1 MKFGVG
7 QAIARKEDRR
17 FVTGTGRYLDDIK
30 LDREARAYVL
40 RSPHAHATIKKIDV
54 AAAKKAPGVIAVLT
68 GADAAADKLGD
79 MPCVAHPG
87 NKPGT
92 PEQNFPPRPVLA
104 ATHVRFVG
112 DPVALVVAETLA
124 QARDAAELIEVDYHA
139 LPAVADMA
147 KALQPGAPQV
157 HPEAPGNLHLTWAD
171 GDEGGTKAAFAKAAR
186 IVTVDLVNNRVV
198 PNSMEVRGAIGIYT
212 DAEGY
217 TLYASTQGS
226 HLMKDI
232 LLGFIFKGTS
242 PDKVRV
248 ITPDVGGGFGMKV
261 FLYPEY
267 VMALWAAK
275 RLGRPVRWISDR
287 SEAFLSDTHGRD
299 NLTKVQLA
307 LDKDAKF
314 VGLRLDTLANMG
326 AYLSQF
332 GPYIPTAAGKG
343 MHVGVY
349 AIPVAYVEVKCVFTH
364 TTPTDAYR
372 GAGRPEAAY
381 VIERVVDA
389 AARETGLSPDE
400 IRRRNFIPAAAMP
413 FKTSLGHTYD
423 SGDFLRNMTD
433 AMKNGDWTGYA
444 ARKTESAKHGK
455 LRGIGMSYYVEVC
468 GGEPNVPAILRF
480 EPDETVTVIVGTQSN
495 GQGHETAYSQIVADR
510 LGIPFEK
517 VIIKQGDTAMAPSG
531 SFTGGSRSIPV
542 GGVAAQQ
549 SADLAIEK
557 GKPAAADL
565 LEASAGDIEFKEGR
579 YHIAGTDRSVDIFK
593 VAAAIREGKGVPAG
607 APRVLEASADFKPA
621 AGTYPNGCHIVEVEI
636 DPDTGAT
643 QLVRYTVV
651 DDFGTVVNPLMLAG
665 QVHGGIGQGVG
676 QALLEVAQYDEEGQ
690 LITGSFMDYAMPRA
704 DIIPHIDFTWNEI
717 PCTTNPLGIKGAGEA
732 GSIGAPPAVIN
743 AIVDALVPYGVK
755 HIDMP
760 ATPQRVWQTI
770 RAHSQKKAAE

>member
-1 MKFGVG
+1 MKFGIG
-7 QAIARKEDRR
+7 QAVARKEDRR

-30 LDREARAYVL
+30 LEGEARAYIL
-40 RSPHAHATIKKIDV
+40 RSPMAHAKIAKIDIS
-54 AAAKKAPGVIAVLT
+54 AAKSAPGVIAVLT
-68 GADAAADKLGD
+68 GADVAADKIPG
-79 MPCVAHPG
+79 MPCPAHPG

-92 PEQNFPPRPVLA
+92 PEQNFPPRPILA
-104 ATHVRFVG
+104 QDTVRFVG
-112 DPVALVVAETLA
+112 DPVAMVIAETLA
-124 QARDAAELIEVDYHA
+124 QARDAAELVEVDYDS
-139 LPAVADMA
+139 LPAIADLA
-147 KALQPGAPQV
+147 KAIEKGAPQV
-157 HPEAPGNLHLTWAD
+157 HAEAPGNMHLIWAD
-171 GDEGGTKAAFAKAAR
+171 GDEQGTEAAFAKAAK
-186 IVTVDLVNNRVV
+186 IVEVNLVNNRVV
-198 PNSMEVRGAIGIYT
+198 PNSMEVRGAIGNWSAA
-212 DAEGY
+212 DGY
-217 TLYASTQGS
+217 TLYCSSQGS

-232 LLGFIFKGTS
+232 LAGFIFQNQKI
-242 PDKVRV
+242 RV

-267 VMALWAAK
+267 VMAMWAAK
-275 RLGRPVRWISDR
+275 RIGRPVRWISDR

-299 NLTKVQLA
+299 NLTRARLA
-307 LDKDAKF
+307 LDKDGKF
-314 VGLRLDTLANMG
+314 VGLRLDTLANLG

-381 VIERVVDA
+381 VIERLVEA
-389 AARETGLSPDE
+389 AARATGLGHDE
-400 IRRRNFIPAAAMP
+400 IRRRNFIPASAMP

-423 SGDFLRNMTD
+423 SGDFIRNMDD
-433 AMKNGDWTGYA
+433 AMKDADWSGFA
-444 ARKTESAKHGK
+444 ARKAESAKHGK
-455 LRGIGMSYYVEVC
+455 LRGIGMAYYIEVC

-480 EPDETVTVIVGTQSN
+480 EPDDTVTVIIGTQSN
-495 GQGHETAYSQIVADR
+495 GQGHETAYSQIVAER
-510 LGIPFEK
+510 LGIDFDK

-531 SFTGGSRSIPV
+531 SFTGGSRSVPV
-542 GGVAAQQ
+542 GGVTAQQ

-565 LEASAGDIEFKEGR
+565 LEASAGDIEFKDGSYR
-579 YHIAGTDRSVDIFK
+579 IAGTDRSVDIFK
-593 VAAAIREGKGVPAG
+593 VAAAMREGKGV
-607 APRVLEASADFKPA
+607 APDAPKLLEASADFKPA

-636 DPDTGAT
+636 DPDTGT
-643 QLVRYTVV
+643 TDLVRYTVV
-651 DDFGTVVNPLMLAG
+651 DDFGTVVNPSMLAG

-676 QALLEVAQYDEEGQ
+676 QALVESTVYNEDGQ
-690 LITGSFMDYAMPRA
+690 LVTGSFMDYAMPRA
-704 DIIPHIDFTWNEI
+704 DIIPHIDFRWNVI

-743 AIVDALVPYGVK
+743 AIIDALAHLGVS

-760 ATPQRVWQTI
+760 ATPLNVWNTI